1 MAGKTEWEDA
11 LIKHG
16 IMEAPPVVRDPDEVH
31 EEELE
36 RKREADGDPLAKKSL
51 EQLDELEDDVDERVL
66 DQYRLKR
73 IAELKEGA
81 AKKRFGAF
89 KQISQTEFVAEVS
102 KAPPDV
108 FVVCHLFEFSKPE
121 CQLLNDILGRLAVKF
136 ADLKFVRIIGSECIQ
151 KYPSSNCPT
160 IIVYKAGDIALN
172 VVGLQLFGGLKATD
186 KTVEWFLA
194 QKGILNTTMKRSPM
208 EEATQFKMKTNFIS
222 KVSKKTKKNKAD
234 DDSGSDRDNED
245 DK

>member
-16 IMEAPPVVRDPDEVH
+16 IMQAPPVVRDPDEVH

-36 RKREADGDPLAKKSL
+36 RKRQADGDPMAKKSL
-51 EQLDELEDDVDERVL
+51 EELDELEDEVDDRVL
-66 DQYRLKR
+66 DSYRQRR
-73 IAELKEGA
+73 IAELKEVA
-81 AKKRFGAF
+81 AKKRFGAY

-102 KAPPDV
+102 KAPADV
-108 FVVCHLFEFSKPE
+108 HVVCHLFEYSKPE
-121 CQLLNDILGRLAVKF
+121 CQLLNDILGRLASKF
-136 ADLKFVRIIGSECIQ
+136 ADLKFVRIIGSECIPN
-151 KYPSSNCPT
+151 YPSGNCPT
-160 IIVYKAGDIALN
+160 IIVYKGGDIVLN

-194 QKGILNTTMKRSPM
+194 QKGILKTAMKRSPM

-222 KVSKKTKKNKAD
+222 KKASKKKNAD
-234 DDSGSDRDNED
+234 GSGSDSDHESEED
-245 DK
+245 K